1 MVEKQ
6 VEPLIDALHES
17 AEEHEELSRAFAD
30 ADPHVLQQA
39 LVSLLGV
46 RRRMLTELA
55 DELEHEMSI
64 IEQRHVAALAWAGAD
79 LYIASLQA
87 LLGHYRAMRY
97 KPGEVQT

>member
-17 AEEHEELSRAFAD
+17 
-30 ADPHVLQQA
+30 
-39 LVSLLGV
+39 
-46 RRRMLTELA
+46 TELA

-64 IEQRHVAALAWAGAD
+64 VEQRHVAALAWAGAD

-87 LLGHYRAMRY
+87 LLGHYRAT
-97 KPGEVQT
+97 KDQLLCQ